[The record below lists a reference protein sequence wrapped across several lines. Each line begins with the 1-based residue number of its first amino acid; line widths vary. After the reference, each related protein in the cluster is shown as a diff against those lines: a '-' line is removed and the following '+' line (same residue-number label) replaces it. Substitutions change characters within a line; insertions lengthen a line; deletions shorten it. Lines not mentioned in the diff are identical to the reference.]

1 MTSAGLIVVKQ
12 GVIKSLNPLSGH
24 YRSSIEHFRAF
35 IAQLEAKGADL
46 SHIKIAK
53 SVLVS
58 IPTASSCR
66 LADSQTLWG

>member
-1 MTSAGLIVVKQ
+1 MTSAGLIVVKH

-24 YRSSIEHFRAF
+24 YRSSIQHFRAF

-58 IPTASSCR
+58 DPPFPHCR
-66 LADSQTLWG
+66 AC